1 MARLTQ
7 EWKGYFLW
15 SHAFIIMTIPRSDKD
30 VAQQGTF
37 PWLPKTKSALS
48 KSNTNI
54 YSASAYY
61 LRINHSELMDI
72 NLISC
77 LGNLNIL

>member
-15 SHAFIIMTIPRSDKD
+15 LHAFIIMAVHRSDKD
-30 VAQQGTF
+30 VAQYPYQ
-37 PWLPKTKSALS
+37 KQKNALS

-54 YSASAYY
+54 YSARTYS
-61 LRINHSELMDI
+61 LRIHHLELIDI

-77 LGNLNIL
+77 LGNLNILL